1 MSKSSEEKR
10 VLVSLAATREERRCI
25 ELIRKARKFN
35 SNSHVIR
42 VLILEEAEKILTNA
56 SDIGISVVQ

>member
-1 MSKSSEEKR
+1 MSKGSKEKR
-10 VLVSLAATREERRCI
+10 VQIGIATTSEERRCF
-25 ELIRKARKFN
+25 ELIRKTRKIN